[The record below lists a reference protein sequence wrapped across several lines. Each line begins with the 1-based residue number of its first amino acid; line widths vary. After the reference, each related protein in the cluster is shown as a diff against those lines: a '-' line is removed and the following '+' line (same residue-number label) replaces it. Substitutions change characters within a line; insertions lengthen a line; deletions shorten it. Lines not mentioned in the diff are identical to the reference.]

1 MSVLSSHP
9 KRRQSE
15 NSICGSPIGPYL
27 EAEPVFIVSGTQGAR
42 RVMVKSTMTFHP
54 PEMTF
59 LFPQMPAKLRAG
71 HRAGGWGSPQRS
83 VLG

>member
-9 KRRQSE
+9 KRQQSE

-27 EAEPVFIVSGTQGAR
+27 EAEPVVIVSGTQRAR
-42 RVMVKSTMTFHP
+42 RVMVKSMMTFHS
-54 PEMTF
+54 PETTL

-71 HRAGGWGSPQRS
+71 RRAGGWGSPQSS